1 MNRQE
6 YMSADK
12 LTDGQYDG
20 SKGHDVY
27 MQYFSQYVNSWI
39 TETVLRVIGMDRL
52 LASRDS
58 NLNDIPLELWDNL
71 PMTQHIASK
80 AKEFGDNTSLSTKV
94 CVYKCAARLWLNKNG
109 GLPLWRCRYRYSEID
124 SNPAHWV
131 YGYCVGEDAKSALEN
146 CIRQNPGTGC
156 HEILP

>member
-6 YMSADK
+6 YMSADN
-12 LTDGQYDG
+12 LTNGRYDG
-20 SKGHDVY
+20 SKGHDVH

-39 TETVLRVIGMDRL
+39 TETVLRAIGMDRL

-58 NLNDIPLELWDNL
+58 HLNDIPLELWDNL
-71 PMTQHIASK
+71 PMTQHIANK

-94 CVYKCAARLWLNKNG
+94 CVYKCAARLWLNENG
-109 GLPLWRCRYRYSEID
+109 GLPLWRCRYRYPEINND
-124 SNPAHWV
+124 PAHWV
-131 YGYCVGEDAKSALEN
+131 YGYCVGQDEQSALEN